1 MANIAL
7 ALKEEITRLARRELR
22 AETEKL
28 KKASAQ
34 YRTDIAALKRRVLQ
48 LEKEIAKL
56 QMLSARE
63 VKSQSDATT
72 SGNIRF
78 SAKGIHILRERLELS
93 AATLGSIFGLT
104 AQTIYNW
111 EQGKTRPSKE
121 QLLAIAVLR
130 KMSKKEVYARL
141 EVQKSRG

>member
-22 AETEKL
+22 VETEKL

-34 YRTDIAALKRRVLQ
+34 YRTDIAALKRRALQ
-48 LEKEIAKL
+48 LEKEVAKL
-56 QMLSARE
+56 RMQSARE
-63 VKSQSDATT
+63 AKSQPDVAA

-78 SAKGIHILRERLELS
+78 SPKGIHTLRERLELS

-121 QLLAIAVLR
+121 QLAAIAALR

>member
-34 YRTDIAALKRRVLQ
+34 YRTDIASLKRRVLQ
-48 LEKEIAKL
+48 LEKQLAKL
-56 QMLSARE
+56 HLQSARE
-63 VKSQSDATT
+63 ARLQSTATT
-72 SGNIRF
+72 SGNTRF
-78 SAKGIHILRERLELS
+78 SARGIHTLRERLELS
-93 AATLGSIFGLT
+93 AAKLGSIFGLT

-121 QLLAIAVLR
+121 QLVAIAVLK

-141 EVQKSRG
+141 EEQTSHG